1 MGFLFNIYLMKFIKT
16 FESYN
21 ADTLIIVDVQKSF
34 KKYFSEMYLNELKK
48 YCKNFQNVYQ
58 LWDNHVD
65 GKNVDKDYLYDETPD
80 IPVHKDLY
88 HFPNQKELIEK
99 RYNYDVDA
107 DFYKK
112 ILDKE
117 VYDEISKK
125 EEEKTLKKGDIFNT
139 KEGTYIVYVGNN
151 HKWHH
156 LSRKLYDLLLSLR
169 GKNVTIVGG
178 ADGECLEDIHTAS
191 ISLGV
196 KIKRDWKFI
205 YTSTSCPIQ

>member
-1 MGFLFNIYLMKFIKT
+1 MKYIKT

-21 ADTLIIVDVQKSF
+21 SETLIIVDVQKSF
-34 KKYFSEMYLNELKK
+34 RKYFSEMYLNELNK
-48 YCKNFQNVYQ
+48 YCEKFNIVYQ
-58 LWDNHVD
+58 VFDNHVD
-65 GKNVDKDYLYDETPD
+65 GKSVDKDYLYEDEPE
-80 IPVHKDLY
+80 IPIHDDLY
-88 HFPNQKELIEK
+88 HFPNQTDLIEK

-112 ILDKE
+112 ILDKD
-117 VYDEISKK
+117 VYDKISKM
-125 EEEKTLKKGDIFNT
+125 EEEKSLKKGDIFPT

-156 LSRKLYDLLLSLR
+156 LSKKLYDLLLSL
-169 GKNVTIVGG
+169 KNKTTIIVGG
-178 ADGECLEDIHTAS
+178 ADGECLEDIYVAA

>member
-1 MGFLFNIYLMKFIKT
+1 MIQINPKINMRYLKT

-21 ADTLIIVDVQKSF
+21 TDTLIIVDVQKSF

-48 YCKNFQNVYQ
+48 YCKEFKNVYQ
-58 LWDNHVD
+58 IFDNHVD
-65 GKNVDKDYLYDETPD
+65 GKDVDKDYLYEDEPE
-80 IPVHKDLY
+80 IPIHDDLY
-88 HFPNQKELIEK
+88 HFPNQVDLIEK

-117 VYDEISKK
+117 VYDKISDMEDKK
-125 EEEKTLKKGDIFNT
+125 ELKKGDIFNT

-156 LSRKLYDLLLSLR
+156 LSKKLYNLLLSLR
-169 GKNVTIVGG
+169 NETVIIVGG
-178 ADGECLEDIHTAS
+178 ADGECLEDIFTTAE
-191 ISLGV
+191 SLGV
-196 KIKRDWKFI
+196 KIKRDYKYI
-205 YTSTSCPIQ
+205 YTANSCPIK